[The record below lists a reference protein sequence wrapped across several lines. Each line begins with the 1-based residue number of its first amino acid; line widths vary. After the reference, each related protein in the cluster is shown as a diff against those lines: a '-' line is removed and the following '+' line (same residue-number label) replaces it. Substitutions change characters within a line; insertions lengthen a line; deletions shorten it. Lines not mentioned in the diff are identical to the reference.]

1 MRYPLFT
8 VFLQTVTGLPGVFLP
23 KLYFFQ
29 SAVTNEVSLRRKV
42 SLVAQRAGVA
52 EVARDPDA
60 RGVLRSQCA
69 MEIREQHDGDQAQR
83 WPWNVLGSALRAD
96 QACTSVLDHTRARRN
111 FEESQDLMEGVV
123 SEVERSEE
131 LAAIS
136 FVRQGDAKMNTIRSF
151 ELRQANR
158 RKAVVLEAL
167 HKWWMVVL
175 RTLRQVEQAEADNS
189 SIPEEFYI
197 RLLVRIARAL
207 LEEDD
212 YDEAEVTA
220 EAREDWRRDMRRNST
235 NGRMERTAF
244 LDGMFELADIW
255 TLSMDAK
262 EYAAFLN
269 RLLSDVLEPGT
280 GVFWIEARAESPPP
294 PPPTLEVPSLQPP
307 PPPPPRE
314 IREATKTQ
322 HQERKA
328 AVLMQA
334 QARGVAARKE
344 KQPEAAP
351 PATPA
356 PPTTRPPPPAPPNT
370 RPQSA
375 VLPLP
380 QPPQPPPQKPRAPSP
395 RHRAASLGGLSNGVL
410 VSHDQESRLTID
422 VPRGGQP
429 RLPFQR
435 STQVQE
441 GTEEALARIVH
452 VDRGIDERRASS
464 TSPVP
469 TNGAAITSVTMLEQP
484 KSVVR
489 GSTSPSQATP
499 LSCGSISPRAMAV
512 ASRGSNSPRATS
524 PRPPLEHTAPSHGRP
539 RMSASRLLYEM
550 GLSAPRSQ
558 PPITAP
564 TWSSSGTTLNDRTVQ
579 SGLRVSASLGSFS
592 SALPPA
598 GLSVAE
604 SESARRHAR
613 PSSPT
618 ISSSARE
625 SSWQDLKD
633 HFRAV
638 GEVLHSDGVALG
650 VAAGSSSSLQDPDGR
665 ARSRSRS
672 LDSSGLVTF
681 ATPQQ
686 APTAIISTQHDPA
699 LLFGAVVQH
708 GNGAVMH
715 SPPRRL
721 STNTHTSTLP
731 PAHTRPMPARALV
744 SMESPR
750 AAALVTA
757 LKKDS
762 KEATA
767 LQPLRTLPISAIGS
781 YRGTRALSPSSPVSV
796 IDSLR
801 SSRLRSPSTI
811 RERQFAS
818 DISPAV
824 PPPTSNDVRP
834 RHHSPAGSSSN
845 MRGVSI
851 VELMLPSSEPLLSA
865 AVLPRASSPAS
876 IHGKRGG
883 RPYSASLA
891 SMSAST
897 PSGRPYSAPQYNS
910 PPHQSVEPY
919 RYEYSAPQMVE
930 LTLPAYASWGE
941 AKSSL
946 HLTPAVKATLSSDRG
961 SPIKN
966 HGLGK
971 AKEQDDRRRRSVKA
985 TLDKVFHNLNQS
997 GARVL

>member
-1 MRYPLFT
+1 M
-8 VFLQTVTGLPGVFLP
+8 V
-23 KLYFFQ
+23 
-29 SAVTNEVSLRRKV
+29 
-42 SLVAQRAGVA
+42 
-52 EVARDPDA
+52 
-60 RGVLRSQCA
+60 
-69 MEIREQHDGDQAQR
+69 IREQQDGTKHDGDQAQR
-83 WPWNVLGSALRAD
+83 WPWNILGSALRAD
-96 QACTSVLDHTRARRN
+96 QACTSALDHTRARRN
-111 FEESQDLMEGVV
+111 FEESQELMEGVV

-197 RLLVRIARAL
+197 RLLVRIARVL

-255 TLSMDAK
+255 TLSMDSK

-314 IREATKTQ
+314 IREATKIQ

-351 PATPA
+351 QATPA

-370 RPQSA
+370 RPQKA

-380 QPPQPPPQKPRAPSP
+380 QPPQPPPQKARAPSP

-410 VSHDQESRLTID
+410 LSHDQESRLKIA
-422 VPRGGQP
+422 VPRGGQTC
-429 RLPFQR
+429 LPFER

-441 GTEEALARIVH
+441 GTEEALVQIVH
-452 VDRGIDERRASS
+452 VDREIDKRRASS
-464 TSPVP
+464 TSPAP

-484 KSVVR
+484 KSMVR
-489 GSTSPSQATP
+489 GSTSTSEAAPVE
-499 LSCGSISPRAMAV
+499 CGSIFPRATAV
-512 ASRGSNSPRATS
+512 AGRGSNSPRATS
-524 PRPPLEHTAPSHGRP
+524 PRPPLEHTAPSRP

-681 ATPQQ
+681 GTPQQ
-686 APTAIISTQHDPA
+686 APAAIISTQHDPA
-699 LLFGAVVQH
+699 LLFGAAVQH

-731 PAHTRPMPARALV
+731 PANHRHMPARALV
-744 SMESPR
+744 SMESPP

-762 KEATA
+762 KEALA
-767 LQPLRTLPISAIGS
+767 LQPLRTLTISAIGS

-796 IDSLR
+796 IDSHR
-801 SSRLRSPSTI
+801 STRQRSPSTS

-818 DISPAV
+818 GDSTVV
-824 PPPTSNDVRP
+824 PPPTSNVGRTLH
-834 RHHSPAGSSSN
+834 RSN

-891 SMSAST
+891 SMRAST

-910 PPHQSVEPY
+910 PPHQSVETY
-919 RYEYSAPQMVE
+919 RYEYSAPHMVE

-946 HLTPAVKATLSSDRG
+946 HLTPAVNATLSSDRG

-966 HGLGK
+966 HGQGK
-971 AKEQDDRRRRSVKA
+971 ANDQDDRRRRSVKA
-985 TLDKVFHNLNQS
+985 TLDKVFGHNLNQS
-997 GARVL
+997 GTRVL

>member
-1 MRYPLFT
+1 M
-8 VFLQTVTGLPGVFLP
+8 V
-23 KLYFFQ
+23 
-29 SAVTNEVSLRRKV
+29 
-42 SLVAQRAGVA
+42 
-52 EVARDPDA
+52 
-60 RGVLRSQCA
+60 
-69 MEIREQHDGDQAQR
+69 IREQQDGTKHDGDQAQR
-83 WPWNVLGSALRAD
+83 WPWNILGSALRAD
-96 QACTSVLDHTRARRN
+96 QACTSALDHTRARRN
-111 FEESQDLMEGVV
+111 FEESQELMEGVV

-189 SIPEEFYI
+189 SLSEEFYI

-220 EAREDWRRDMRRNST
+220 EACEDWRRDMRRNST

-314 IREATKTQ
+314 IREATKIQ

-344 KQPEAAP
+344 KEPEAAP
-351 PATPA
+351 PVKPA
-356 PPTTRPPPPAPPNT
+356 PPPTRPPPPAPPNT
-370 RPQSA
+370 RPQKA

-380 QPPQPPPQKPRAPSP
+380 QPPQPPPQKARAPSP

-410 VSHDQESRLTID
+410 LSHDQESRLKIA
-422 VPRGGQP
+422 VPRGGQT

-441 GTEEALARIVH
+441 GTEEALVQIVH
-452 VDRGIDERRASS
+452 VDREIDKRRASS
-464 TSPVP
+464 TSPAP

-484 KSVVR
+484 KSMVR
-489 GSTSPSQATP
+489 GSTSTSEAAPVE
-499 LSCGSISPRAMAV
+499 CGSIFPRATAV
-512 ASRGSNSPRATS
+512 AGRGSNSPRATS
-524 PRPPLEHTAPSHGRP
+524 PRPPLEHTAPSLVSRP
-539 RMSASRLLYEM
+539 MMSASRLLYEM

-558 PPITAP
+558 SPITAP
-564 TWSSSGTTLNDRTVQ
+564 TWSSSGTALSNRTDQ
-579 SGLRVSASLGSFS
+579 SGLRVSASLGSFT

-604 SESARRHAR
+604 SESAGRHLR

-618 ISSSARE
+618 ISNSAWE
-625 SSWQDLKD
+625 STWQDLKD

-638 GEVLHSDGVALG
+638 GEVLHSD
-650 VAAGSSSSLQDPDGR
+650 VAAGSSSSVQDPEGR

-686 APTAIISTQHDPA
+686 APAAIISTNHDAA
-699 LLFGAVVQH
+699 LRFGAAAHH
-708 GNGAVMH
+708 GNGEVMQ

-721 STNTHTSTLP
+721 STNTHTSTRP
-731 PAHTRPMPARALV
+731 PAHHRPMPAPALV
-744 SMESPR
+744 SMESPP
-750 AAALVTA
+750 AAAAGTA

-762 KEATA
+762 KEAVA
-767 LQPLRTLPISAIGS
+767 LQPLRTLTISAIGS

-796 IDSLR
+796 IDSHR
-801 SSRLRSPSTI
+801 STRQRSPSTS

-818 DISPAV
+818 GDSTVV
-824 PPPTSNDVRP
+824 PPPTSNVGRTL
-834 RHHSPAGSSSN
+834 HHSPAGSSSN

-891 SMSAST
+891 SMRAST

-910 PPHQSVEPY
+910 PPHQSVETY
-919 RYEYSAPQMVE
+919 RYEYSAPHMVE

-946 HLTPAVKATLSSDRG
+946 HLTPAVKATLSSGRG

-966 HGLGK
+966 HGQGK
-971 AKEQDDRRRRSVKA
+971 ANDQDDRRRRSVKA
-985 TLDKVFHNLNQS
+985 TLDKVFGHNLNQS
-997 GARVL
+997 GTRVL